1 MTLGCRARRT
11 MAAATRV
18 ATSRVLL
25 VVMAPWTGTTGSVLS
40 PLVRSYGGV
49 CATDVQEPNVEEP
62 CMEQSS

>member
-1 MTLGCRARRT
+1 